1 MKILGVK
8 RSIPVQWLLLASL
21 LSGAAW
27 LCLPPATVTAQNRGE
42 TVGLYSDVR
51 GLGPLNGV
59 EWQIDA
65 PWRIEPSAATQGH
78 AKIPLTITF
87 HDVRDQDSINRAPFP
102 FGSICGLYVLEG
114 YTTEGERHPV
124 TAIDPAH
131 FYEIEA
137 SRRWTL
143 DGALTGGPSAHLL
156 RRIWNGESPNDVL
169 KVSDWTEWN
178 ATVFYEPRDQ
188 TPGADIKL
196 IAMARLSRG
205 GPCSASPLSQDE
217 VLL

>member
-1 MKILGVK
+1 
-8 RSIPVQWLLLASL
+8 
-21 LSGAAW
+21 
-27 LCLPPATVTAQNRGE
+27 
-42 TVGLYSDVR
+42 
-51 GLGPLNGV
+51 V

-65 PWRIEPSAATQGH
+65 PWRIEPSTATQGH

-87 HDVRDQDSINRAPFP
+87 HDVRDQASTNRAPFP

-114 YTTEGERHPV
+114 YTTEGEIHPV

-143 DGALTGGPSAHLL
+143 DGALTGGPNAHLL

-178 ATVFYEPRDQ
+178 ATVFYEPRNQ
-188 TPGADIKL
+188 TPGRRYQVDRHGAPQPRRSL
-196 IAMARLSRG
+196 QRE
-205 GPCSASPLSQDE
+205 SP
-217 VLL
+217 